1 MQKIRTNYRKIEKN
15 EEKIIGKIREKN
27 TSKKRK
33 EKSPKTYQNTYNTFV
48 LSFRFHNPKVFS
60 GKIT

>member
-1 MQKIRTNYRKIEKN
+1 M
-15 EEKIIGKIREKN
+15 
-27 TSKKRK
+27 KKRK
-33 EKSPKTYQNTYNTFV
+33 PEKLEKMIRKKKSGKLEKRIHRKKGKKNRQKTYQNTYNTFV